1 MREATGSETG
11 AGRMAARRRFF
22 SRVTL
27 EAREHMEVP
36 QRVALQAAGLL
47 AGLAI
52 GAIMLIAA
60 GVAPGALMTEF
71 VVSIFTR
78 PRNFSSVLVYAAPLV
93 IVGLAASLAFKARFW
108 NIGLEGQMITGAIAA
123 TLVSL
128 LDIGPP
134 SLRLPLMGLAAAL
147 GGAAWILLPALL
159 KARLNVNEIISTLLL
174 NYVAFNF
181 LLHLLYGPWTDPVSS
196 FPHSRLYDDSERFA
210 RLGWYDLNASVLLA
224 VLLVAGGIWLAF
236 FSRFGFLLNA
246 LNANP
251 DMARAAGVNVTR
263 LMLVAALG
271 SGMLAGLAGFT
282 VTTGIDARLTQSFF
296 VGYLF
301 SGILIA
307 FLARNNPLGV
317 VFFALLVAV
326 LMVAGQSLQVFY
338 RIPFSMVQVIQTI
351 IVICVA
357 ASGFFIRYRIRLV
370 T

>member
-1 MREATGSETG
+1 
-11 AGRMAARRRFF
+11 
-22 SRVTL
+22 
-27 EAREHMEVP
+27 
-36 QRVALQAAGLL
+36 
-47 AGLAI
+47 
-52 GAIMLIAA
+52 
-60 GVAPGALMTEF
+60 
-71 VVSIFTR
+71 
-78 PRNFSSVLVYAAPLV
+78 
-93 IVGLAASLAFKARFW
+93 
-108 NIGLEGQMITGAIAA
+108 
-123 TLVSL
+123 
-128 LDIGPP
+128 
-134 SLRLPLMGLAAAL
+134 MGLAAAL
-147 GGAAWILLPALL
+147 GGAAWIVLPALL

-174 NYVAFNF
+174 NYVAFNL

-210 RLGWYDLNASVLLA
+210 RLGWHDLNASVLLA

-317 VFFALLVAV
+317 VFFALLVAI